1 MLIFLEK
8 YIRYWFVIEEER
20 VLNMDTHIQFIK
32 QCIIELLEDEPDEKR
47 IGFIHGFLLG
57 SKKARENEDAAKLQ
71 R

>member
-1 MLIFLEK
+1 
-8 YIRYWFVIEEER
+8 
-20 VLNMDTHIQFIK
+20 MDTHIQFIK